1 MLCEA
6 EEKVWAKDA
15 ESTNDHQLLVQQR
28 NPQDSA
34 DQWDPGTKG
43 KKKTAE
49 KEEKE
54 WDTIY
59 RVEVLAELRS
69 LRLIIVGALRME
81 VSMVHRHQLHIHM
94 CNYIMHVFVLTPL
107 NEISLKVGQPGYL
120 VGKPAN

>member
-1 MLCEA
+1 MLCE
-6 EEKVWAKDA
+6 AKDA
-15 ESTNDHQLLVQQR
+15 ESTNEPCPAENSRRQR
-28 NPQDSA
+28 KRSPQGKG

-59 RVEVLAELRS
+59 RVEVLAALRS

-81 VSMVHRHQLHIHM
+81 VSMVHRTYTCAI
-94 CNYIMHVFVLTPL
+94 I
-107 NEISLKVGQPGYL
+107 
-120 VGKPAN
+120 